1 MGTPDIRHTTPAA
14 GTKPAATACRSLP
27 PRCRV
32 LVAEARREADVHVMV
47 LLLDR
52 GVRMEFEIAPVLA
65 AHLAERLAPARTA
78 RRATLPQLA
87 TGPKG
92 QRRHVSPARLAQYRD
107 CWARYQADP
116 HASVSALART
126 VGLTPNALGY
136 WFRIFAESDPRNG
149 STETRRAQGQA

>member
-14 GTKPAATACRSLP
+14 GTKPAATACRSFP

-78 RRATLPQLA
+78 LRA
-87 TGPKG
+87 
-92 QRRHVSPARLAQYRD
+92 S
-107 CWARYQADP
+107 
-116 HASVSALART
+116 
-126 VGLTPNALGY
+126 
-136 WFRIFAESDPRNG
+136 
-149 STETRRAQGQA
+149 